1 MPVTLILAEHPAKDW
16 DISKETSSTA
26 FLGRARKS
34 RSKTKIIQTS
44 LSDDDLREKHI
55 SQSGNGLVW
64 AAFHAYSNHHHLVL
78 RPEDVWFAILSQ
90 FNFFVN
96 AHAEELR
103 DYFVSH
109 KDKKKLEVKEIGN
122 LQSVDI
128 GVLARRMADLIQEHV
143 KQPGL
148 RDWIMPSFS
157 TTTDSDR
164 AVAAVLMMGA
174 MQRYFRYQMTLKCGI
189 PSVQLLGERKDWEDM
204 LERLEY
210 LVELGPEPALF
221 ARLLRPIL
229 RNFVKSFDSPL
240 SAATKD
246 FWGKIAH
253 KKFMGSGAK
262 FLEGWITAFCFW
274 DEDGKMLYKG
284 KMPREDGEVLEDNDV
299 DGPGCKLDSVTCHS
313 VDTEKI
319 PAGFASVPVT
329 VYDNEVIH
337 HTKMLAGSVGIE
349 AKHSGPSIDGSNEE
363 NSDQQEMQRSGLD
376 TIQPVSGWIMFETAD
391 PPSTSQASAPSS
403 AARLPR
409 RRKRSQEICPQEH
422 PTSSPSNSPPR
433 NAPKRPKPGLI
444 IPCSPAYAPSSS
456 DQAPNSPKFT
466 IYSPELDRNSP
477 DFSPTSPVYTPTSP
491 GYAPDSPIAW
501 TSNSQS

>member
-26 FLGRARKS
+26 FLGRTRNS
-34 RSKTKIIQTS
+34 RPKTKIIQCS

-55 SQSGNGLVW
+55 SQSNNGLVW
-64 AAFHAYSNHHHLVL
+64 AAFHAYSRHHHLVL

-109 KDKKKLEVKEIGN
+109 KDKKELEVTTVGTI
-122 LQSVDI
+122 QSVDI
-128 GVLARRMADLIQEHV
+128 GLLARRMAELIQENV

-157 TTTDSDR
+157 TTTDNDR

-174 MQRYFRYQMTLKCGI
+174 MQSYFQYKMTMFCGI

-204 LERLEY
+204 LKRLEY
-210 LVELGPEPALF
+210 LVELGPEPAMF
-221 ARLLRPIL
+221 VRLLRPIL

-253 KKFMGSGAK
+253 RKYMGSGPT

-274 DEDGKMLYKG
+274 DKNGKMLYKE
-284 KMPREDGEVLEDNDV
+284 KMLREDGDVSEDDDF
-299 DGPGCKLDSVTCHS
+299 DGTGCELDGVTYHS
-313 VDTEKI
+313 VDTEEI
-319 PAGFASVPVT
+319 PAGSASVPVT
-329 VYDNEVIH
+329 VDDNGLIH

-349 AKHSGPSIDGSNEE
+349 AKRSDPSINESNEE
-363 NSDQQEMQRSGLD
+363 NADQQEMQRSGLD
-376 TIQPVSGWIMFETAD
+376 TIQPVSGWIMFETA
-391 PPSTSQASAPSS
+391 P
-403 AARLPR
+403 
-409 RRKRSQEICPQEH
+409 E
-422 PTSSPSNSPPR
+422 
-433 NAPKRPKPGLI
+433 LI
-444 IPCSPAYAPSSS
+444 IPCSPAHAPSSS
-456 DQAPNSPKFT
+456 DHAPNSPKST
-466 IYSPELDRNSP
+466 TCSPGLVRDYPRYAIESP
-477 DFSPTSPVYTPTSP
+477 DSPVYSP
-491 GYAPDSPIAW
+491 SSPASAPDSPTA
-501 TSNSQS
+501 